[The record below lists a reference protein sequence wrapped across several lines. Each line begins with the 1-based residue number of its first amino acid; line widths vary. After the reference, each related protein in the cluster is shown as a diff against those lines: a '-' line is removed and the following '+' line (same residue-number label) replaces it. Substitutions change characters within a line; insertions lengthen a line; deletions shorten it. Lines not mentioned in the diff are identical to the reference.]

1 MFAGLKIIKLILD
14 SLFNVRSDGSNQSSI
29 YGQTTSTQLG
39 TIDIRFVMHL
49 QLKVLINDEEL
60 YFNHWNKNLPLTR
73 TITHG
78 LVIDI
83 LIQNTNVYL
92 SKFFLIIIATS

>member
-39 TIDIRFVMHL
+39 TRHTIR
-49 QLKVLINDEEL
+49 
-60 YFNHWNKNLPLTR
+60 Y
-73 TITHG
+73 
-78 LVIDI
+78 
-83 LIQNTNVYL
+83 
-92 SKFFLIIIATS
+92 ATSIKSATKRCGVIF